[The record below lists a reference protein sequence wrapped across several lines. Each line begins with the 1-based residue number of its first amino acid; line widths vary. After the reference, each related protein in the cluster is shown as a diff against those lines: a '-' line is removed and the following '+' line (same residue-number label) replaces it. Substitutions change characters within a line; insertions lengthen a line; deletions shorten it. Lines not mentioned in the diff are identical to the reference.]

1 MKRKGDNMSKLTGV
15 LLFVAGA
22 AIGSVATY
30 FVTKKKIEDR
40 TDAEIKAMKA
50 HYKKK
55 YEEPKEEDEQP
66 ADYQEPDFD
75 QDIDIKEDEEQQQI
89 TKDIVNGVYEQDEEE
104 VRDYEHE
111 LVHNGYMAAVNE
123 RQPMK
128 DLDDSEVPDHI
139 LTFADPQPIYDDDEW
154 NDYPW
159 YVFYQFKDDQ
169 VVDEQRRLVRYIRR
183 TLGDEFRHITAI
195 KGVSYVVDTRMQKV
209 YEVNQYDGTYEDAI
223 ADGFCIR

>member
-1 MKRKGDNMSKLTGV
+1 MSKITGA

-55 YEEPKEEDEQP
+55 YEEPKEEDKCDKQSV
-66 ADYQEPDFD
+66 DYPELDFVK
-75 QDIDIKEDEEQQQI
+75 DIVIEEDEEQQQI

-139 LTFADPQPIYDDDEW
+139 LTSFIMSAPHSSMHL
-154 NDYPW
+154 
-159 YVFYQFKDDQ
+159 
-169 VVDEQRRLVRYIRR
+169 RA
-183 TLGDEFRHITAI
+183 T
-195 KGVSYVVDTRMQKV
+195 
-209 YEVNQYDGTYEDAI
+209 DGL
-223 ADGFCIR
+223 

>member
-1 MKRKGDNMSKLTGV
+1 MSKLTGA

-66 ADYQEPDFD
+66 ADYQEPDFV
-75 QDIDIKEDEEQQQI
+75 QDITVEEDEEQQQI
-89 TKDIVNGVYEQDEEE
+89 TKDIINGVYEQDEEE

-123 RQPMK
+123 RQPM
-128 DLDDSEVPDHI
+128 
-139 LTFADPQPIYDDDEW
+139 
-154 NDYPW
+154 
-159 YVFYQFKDDQ
+159 
-169 VVDEQRRLVRYIRR
+169 
-183 TLGDEFRHITAI
+183 
-195 KGVSYVVDTRMQKV
+195 
-209 YEVNQYDGTYEDAI
+209 
-223 ADGFCIR
+223 